1 MSEETFD
8 PERIEELRLA
18 RDNIVPIVEPQRL
31 AALPPRTIIS
41 DEEDRQ
47 VQKQG
52 NILYFY
58 RKDFLYKRGSDEY
71 SLVLLYSK
79 EKNDYE

>member
-18 RDNIVPIVEPQRL
+18 RDNIVPIAIETQGIASL
-31 AALPPRTIIS
+31 PRTIIS

>member
-1 MSEETFD
+1 VITNNE
-8 PERIEELRLA
+8 IEEMRIV
-18 RDNIVPIVEPQRL
+18 RDEAIAKNSMRRYIV
-31 AALPPRTIIS
+31 S

-58 RKDFLYKRGSDEY
+58 RKDFLYKKGPDEY
-71 SLVLLYSK
+71 SLILLYSK
-79 EKNDYE
+79 EEK